1 MSSEKTYP
9 LAGPIRKTCDLFRL
23 LAGHE
28 VLGLAP
34 GEIAKGLGVPPSW
47 VSQNLP
53 ALATTGFVEQ
63 VAGTNRWRLGVQFVR
78 IALTVST
85 NLNKAKQQLR
95 RRPAAAHPVLCRP
108 PGGRHRSHPGRPAP
122 APGAGGLPPPQRGAV
137 RHA

>member
-53 ALATTGFVEQ
+53 ALEAETGFVER
-63 VAGTNRWRLGVQFVR
+63 VEDTNRWRLGVPLVR
-78 IALTVST
+78 IAITVST
-85 NLNKAKQQLR
+85 NLNQAKRQLDELSQR
-95 RRPAAAHPVLCRP
+95 YAVPVNVSKER
-108 PGGRHRSHPGRPAP
+108 
-122 APGAGGLPPPQRGAV
+122 
-137 RHA
+137 